1 MADYYSVLGVD
12 RGATREEILRAYRK
26 KALEFH
32 PDVNGS
38 EDASA
43 RFKEINSAFRA
54 LTDPGFRPYSP
65 PPPPR
70 KKKPVRRD
78 IWGDPVAE
86 DVWSDSMAGQYW
98 DGGGPSGRI
107 KKTPVADREKE
118 VDLWRGVG
126 DSDERFWK
134 EYDRLKRTM
143 AYESSEEFW
152 EALQKN
158 LGNIRRHG
166 NT

>member
-1 MADYYSVLGVD
+1 MADYYSVLGLKQ
-12 RGATREEILRAYRK
+12 GATREEILRAYRK

-32 PDVNGS
+32 PDVNRS
-38 EDASA
+38 EDAST

-70 KKKPVRRD
+70 RKKPVRRD

-86 DVWSDSMAGQYW
+86 DVWLDSMAGQYR
-98 DGGGPSGRI
+98 DGEVRRSRSI
-107 KKTPVADREKE
+107 KRAPVVEREKE

-126 DSDERFWK
+126 DRDERFWK
-134 EYDRLKRTM
+134 EYNTLKRTM

-152 EALQKN
+152 EALQKKV
-158 LGNIRRHG
+158 GG
-166 NT
+166 EDV